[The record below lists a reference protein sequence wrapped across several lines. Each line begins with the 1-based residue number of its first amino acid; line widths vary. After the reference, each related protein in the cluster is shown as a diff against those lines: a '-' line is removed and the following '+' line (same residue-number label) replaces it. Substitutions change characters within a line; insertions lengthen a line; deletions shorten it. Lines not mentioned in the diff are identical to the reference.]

1 MSLSASFDQPYHL
14 AVGAAIGLA
23 LLVIALV
30 RLSPKPKTALK
41 ATEWQKF
48 KLTDK
53 IVVSPNTAIYRF
65 ALPRKDQVLGLPIG
79 QHVSVSAEINGKVV
93 QRSYTPTSSD
103 DDRGHFDLL
112 VKSYPTGNISKHFG
126 ELSIGD
132 RLAVKGP
139 KGQMRYSPDY
149 ATKIGM
155 IAGGTGITPMLQ
167 IIRAAL
173 KNPLDTTELALVY
186 ANVNPSD
193 ILLKAELD
201 DLASRYPTRFRVY
214 YVLNNPPA
222 ATDSQAAWQGGV
234 GFVTR
239 DMIEEHLPAPLPEAE
254 KEGGSTLKKG
264 DHRMLMCGPPPM
276 ITAMKGHL
284 NAIGWPAP
292 RTVSKMEDK
301 VFCF

>member
-1 MSLSASFDQPYHL
+1 MSDLWNKLEQPYQV
-14 AVGAAIGLA
+14 AITAAIGLA
-23 LLVIALV
+23 LLIVFFVQSQPKAKPALDA
-30 RLSPKPKTALK
+30 K
-41 ATEWQKF
+41 EWQKF

-65 ALPRKDQVLGLPIG
+65 ALKRGERLGLPIG
-79 QHVSVSAEINGKVV
+79 QHVSVSAEIGGKLV

-103 DDRGHFDLL
+103 DDLGHFDLL

-126 ELSIGD
+126 ELRVGD
-132 RLAVKGP
+132 FLSVKGP
-139 KGQMRYSPDY
+139 KGQMKYSPDY

-167 IIRAAL
+167 IIRAAM
-173 KNPLDTTELALVY
+173 KNPLDRTKISLIY

-201 DLASRYPTRFRVY
+201 SLATAHPDRFSVY
-214 YVLNNPPA
+214 YVLNNPPKDEKW
-222 ATDSQAAWQGGV
+222 TGGE
-234 GFVTR
+234 GFVTK
-239 DMIEEHLPAPLPEAE
+239 DMIEQNLPESI
-254 KEGGSTLKKG
+254 KEDDSLAKG

-276 ITAMKGHL
+276 INAMKGHL
-284 NAIGWPAP
+284 KELGWPEP
-292 RTVSKMEDK
+292 RTISKMEDK